1 METKVPW
8 TIVQFSILGSP
19 LPLEEV
25 PGELVEVSNVYAP
38 LVIPEEAKFFCH
50 DTSTWQ
56 SEGKHRVI
64 AALRGWHSGASC
76 VL

>member
-19 LPLEEV
+19 LSLEEIS
-25 PGELVEVSNVYAP
+25 GELVEVNNVYAP
-38 LVIPEEAKFFCH
+38 LVIPEGAKFFCH
-50 DTSTWQ
+50 DTGTWK

-64 AALRGWHSGASC
+64 AAVRGWHSSASC